1 MTNGIAERCAT
12 KGWSVLLDSLV
23 VAFALWT
30 ILCHVLVL
38 LGATFATLLTS
49 AWGVLLASVI
59 LLWLGSALR
68 SWQLVDLAALSAKA
82 QTSLSRPA
90 YRLRTLIKLAVV
102 AAIIASFLATSNY
115 QVYWLSAGVF
125 LSAVY
130 LLEATPINQADA
142 GHEVIAPAWES
153 IVILA
158 LAILA
163 ALITLVSH
171 RPDPDDSNFLNL
183 AITAIDYPARPLY
196 NYDGMHGEAG
206 LPLLANY
213 YRSNSYEL
221 LVAVIATATGLS
233 VQTVYYLV
241 APGFLAPLV
250 IVAYWIALKELAGRW
265 AIFGVLLVAVTL
277 VAWGD
282 VHRTY
287 GNFSF
292 VRLFQGKGV
301 LLSIVIPAT
310 IYYAARFVRCRD
322 AWSWLL
328 LFLAQVAAVGCSS
341 SGVVAGPLVAATCLF
356 GAWRPSRAHTKIVL
370 AGLLAS
376 SYVALVALLL
386 YLGTD
391 DVQSLDGFSGFS
403 GFSTERA
410 HSNPPPSTYSSLEL
424 VLGTGG
430 RNVFAL
436 FAIIAAPALSFYFP
450 RHRLILGMSIF
461 TLLILLNPILSG
473 LPSLLVGNMHW
484 RVFWAVPFPLWIG
497 LLGSGLAAYCATFSK
512 SYGAGV
518 ASAFLIVVMLVLPGR
533 WTLSPDNGTRL
544 GVPSLK
550 VPEERGVAVEASRL
564 AGSEGRVLAPWAV
577 SAWIPTI
584 NEHPPVVAVRPLS
597 ISILQQAFG
606 HEEASERHFLA
617 EFLSRSRAA
626 DPKSDLA
633 FDKWVDELK
642 ARHISAVVVPEAHP
656 YYARLGGALKAMGY
670 LSHPLNDYSI
680 WVLAPK
686 R

>member
-1 MTNGIAERCAT
+1 MAEQSAT
-12 KGWSVLLDSLV
+12 KGWSSVLDSLV

-30 ILCHVLVL
+30 ILCHLLVL
-38 LGATFATLLTS
+38 RGATFATLLTS

-59 LLWLGSALR
+59 LLWLGSALGR
-68 SWQLVDLAALSAKA
+68 WQLVDLAALSPTA
-82 QTSLSRPA
+82 QTSLSRTA
-90 YRLRTLIKLAVV
+90 YPLRTFIKLAVV

-115 QVYWLSAGVF
+115 QVYWLFAGVF
-125 LSAVY
+125 LSSVY
-130 LLEATPINQADA
+130 LLEASPRNHADA
-142 GHEVIAPAWES
+142 GNEIIARTWES
-153 IVILA
+153 RVILA

-163 ALITLVSH
+163 ALITLVSN
-171 RPDPDDSNFLNL
+171 RPDPDDSHFLNL
-183 AITAIDYPARPLY
+183 AITAIDYPARALY
-196 NYDGMHGEAG
+196 SYDGMHGEAG

-221 LVAVIATATGLS
+221 LVAVIATATGFS

-250 IVAYWIALKELAGRW
+250 IIAYWIALKELAGRW

-277 VAWGD
+277 IAWGD

-310 IYYAARFVRCRD
+310 VYYAARFVRCRD
-322 AWSWLL
+322 GWSWLL
-328 LFLAQVAAVGCSS
+328 LFLVQVAAVGCSS
-341 SGVVAGPLVAATCLF
+341 SGIVAGPLVAATCLF
-356 GAWRPSRAHTKIVL
+356 GAWRPSRAHTKVVL

-386 YLGTD
+386 FLGTD
-391 DVQSLDGFSGFS
+391 DVQSLDGFS
-403 GFSTERA
+403 TEGA
-410 HSNPPPSTYSSLEL
+410 QSSPLPSTYSSLEM
-424 VLGTGG
+424 VLGTEG
-430 RNVFAL
+430 RKVFAL
-436 FAIIAAPALSFYFP
+436 FAIIAAPALSVYFP

-461 TLLILLNPILSG
+461 TFFILLNPILAG

-484 RVFWAVPFPLWIG
+484 RVFWAIPFPLWIG

-512 SYGAGV
+512 SYGAGF
-518 ASAFLIVVMLVLPGR
+518 ATAFLIVLMLVLPGR

-544 GVPSLK
+544 GAPSLK
-550 VPEERGVAVEASRL
+550 VPEERGVAVAASGL
-564 AGSEGRVLAPWAV
+564 AGPEGRVLAPWAV

-584 NEHPPVVAVRPLS
+584 NEHPSVVAVRPLS
-597 ISILQQAFG
+597 RSILQRAFG
-606 HEEASERHFLA
+606 REEASERHFLA
-617 EFLSRSRAA
+617 EFLSHSGAPG
-626 DPKSDLA
+626 PKSDLA
-633 FDKWVDELK
+633 FDKWVDVLR
-642 ARHISAVVVPEAHP
+642 ARNISAVVVPEAHP
-656 YYARLGGALKAMGY
+656 YNARLGVALKAMGY
-670 LSHPLNDYSI
+670 LSHPLTDYSI
-680 WVLAPK
+680 WVQAPQ